1 MFSRMLL
8 STALLAA
15 LAFAQSTPGPTVRF
29 QTNLGNIDVVL
40 LPGSAPR
47 TVENFLKYV
56 NRKAYDNSVFH
67 RSVRNFIVQGGGFQ
81 ANLPNLPAIPADPPV
96 VNEYRESNLRG
107 TIAMAKLGDNPN
119 SATNQW
125 FFNLGDNSGNLNNQ
139 NGGFTVFGRVADAA
153 SLAVMDRIAAVPV
166 PSPGPLPAP
175 FNEIPLQNFAG
186 GTVQASNLIV
196 VQSITQLTTVPA
208 PAISEGGVQTAGAFG
223 GFRTAAPGAYLE
235 IYGSN
240 LSEETRGWGDDFV
253 NGVAPTSL
261 AGVSVTVGGQRAF
274 VTFVSPTQVNV
285 QVPATVSFAPS
296 LPVVLTFR
304 GQTSQA
310 VSIAVRPNWG
320 GLLAPAQFLVGGRQ
334 FVYATDAVAPANVII
349 PAGVSGLTPNAAR
362 PNQVLTLYG
371 LGFGGVSPF
380 SIPIAGQIAP
390 ADGNRL
396 TTLSNPVTV
405 RIGGI
410 DARVLFQGL
419 APGFVGLY
427 QFNIVVPP
435 DVTAG
440 DLPLEVLQGGQ
451 AIAQTLLLPVQP

>member
-1 MFSRMLL
+1 MNFRIFP
-8 STALLAA
+8 LLALMA
-15 LAFAQSTPGPTVRF
+15 GLVCAQTSGGPTVRF

-47 TVENFLKYV
+47 TVENFLRYM

-81 ANLPNLPAIPADPPV
+81 ATLPNLPAIPADPPV
-96 VNEYRESNLRG
+96 VNEFRESNLRG

-125 FFNLGDNSGNLNNQ
+125 FFNLADNSGNLNNQ

-175 FNEIPLQNFAG
+175 FNEIPLQNYTG
-186 GTVQASNLIV
+186 GAVQASNLVV
-196 VQSITQLTTVPA
+196 VQSITQLTTVPP

-223 GFRTAAPGAYLE
+223 GFRTAAPGSYLE

-240 LSEETRGWGDDFV
+240 LSEETRSWEGEFA

-261 AGVSVTVGGQRAF
+261 GGVSVTVGGQRAF
-274 VTFVSPTQVNV
+274 VNFVSPTQVNV

-304 GQTSQA
+304 GQASQA
-310 VSIAVRPNWG
+310 VTIAVRPSWG
-320 GLLAPAQFLVGGRQ
+320 GLLAPGAFRVGDRQ
-334 FVYATDAVAPANVII
+334 FVYATDAVNPGTVIV
-349 PAGVSGLTPNAAR
+349 PAGVSGLAANAAR
-362 PNQVLTLYG
+362 PNQVLTLFG
-371 LGFGGVSPF
+371 LGFGGVNPF
-380 SIPIAGQIAP
+380 SVPVAGQIAP
-390 ADGNRL
+390 TDPTRL
-396 TTLSNPVTV
+396 TTLANPVTV
-405 RIGGI
+405 RVGGI

-435 DVTAG
+435 DAPAG
-440 DLPLEVLQGGQ
+440 DLPLEVVQGGQ
-451 AIAQTLLLPVQP
+451 ALAQSLFLPVSR